1 VSHLVTG
8 DEEFRETTFL
18 VVDFEGTTPR
28 GRRPEPIDVA
38 ALQLRWRDR
47 RLREVER
54 FSALMCPPEHAPV
67 TSFDTAQ
74 TGITPR
80 MVAGQPR
87 AAEVLGALDVTL
99 TTPPYVL
106 VAHHA
111 PTEAGILFDYR
122 EHCPRLAGTSFL
134 DTVRLARIVYP
145 TLTSHRLDML
155 LQYLGIPRPHDR
167 HRALPDVEVT
177 VEVFLRILADGRWDS
192 LRQLYAAGGYRAKA
206 AQPRQQELF

>member
-1 VSHLVTG
+1 MVMDG
-8 DEEFRETTFL
+8 EDFRETTFM
-18 VVDFEGTTPR
+18 VIDFEGTTPR

-38 ALQLRWRDR
+38 AVHLRWHDG
-47 RLREVER
+47 RLREVQR
-54 FSALMCPPEHAPV
+54 FSALMRPPEHAPV
-67 TSFDTAQ
+67 TSFDTEQ

-87 AAEVLGALDVTL
+87 AAEVLAALDATVT
-99 TTPPYVL
+99 TSPYVL

-122 EHCPRLAGTSFL
+122 EHCPRLASAPFL

-145 TLTSHRLDML
+145 ALSSHRLDTL
-155 LQYLGIPRPHDR
+155 LQHLGIPRPRDR

-177 VEVFLRILADGRWDS
+177 VEVFLRILADGRWDT
-192 LRQLYAAGGYRAKA
+192 LRQLHAAGGYRAKA